1 MGFNRRTFFK
11 VAGLGSMSLTAAC
24 GSEPEKTLY
33 SLVQAQKDMVSGQA
47 TWYASTCR
55 ECPAGCGLIVKTA
68 KAGPSNSRATRFTP

>member
-33 SLVQAQKDMVSGQA
+33 SLVQAQKDMVTGQA

-55 ECPAGCGLIVKTA
+55 ESIDLNPVICSSKRAVIVDARIILK
-68 KAGPSNSRATRFTP
+68 PD